1 MVKFPITL
9 NSSLVGLVNIR
20 CIDVSRSISKSIGE
34 SIGNI
39 F

>member
-1 MVKFPITL
+1 MVTFSVTL
-9 NSSLVGLVNIR
+9 NSYLVGLVDTQYIYV
-20 CIDVSRSISKSIGE
+20 CRSIDKSIGE